1 VGKQDIVP
9 LELIHLAYAYGLI
22 LLSVALSRLRK
33 VGQGKQ
39 LLWASFRMVVQ
50 LLAVGY
56 LLHLV
61 FAVRSPLLVLLI
73 LAAMTGFSLQVM
85 GSRVKRRMP
94 RFYRVAGS
102 SIIIGCAGVTF
113 YFCLLVV
120 GYTPWYDPRYLIP
133 LAGMIIGN
141 SMNGAS
147 LAAERL
153 SAEMHD
159 RREEIEAAIC
169 LGANSRQAAEPAV
182 RTAYRASLIPTMNT
196 MAATGIVALPGM
208 MTGQILSGTE
218 PIIAV
223 RYQIA
228 IMCAITGAVAITSF
242 LLLLQGYR
250 QYFTAAHQ
258 LKEDDGRDPV

>member
-1 VGKQDIVP
+1 MGKQDIVP
-9 LELIHLAYAYGLI
+9 LELIHLAWSYGLI
-22 LLSVALSRLRK
+22 LLAVALSRLRG
-33 VGQGKQ
+33 VGQGRQ
-39 LLWASFRMVVQ
+39 LLWASARMVLQ

-61 FAVRSPLLVLLI
+61 FSVRSPLLVLLI
-73 LAAMTGFSLQVM
+73 LLAMTAFALQVM
-85 GSRVKRRMP
+85 GGRIRRRMP
-94 RFYRVAGS
+94 NFYRVAGS
-102 SIIIGCAGVTF
+102 SMIVGCAGITF
-113 YFCLLVV
+113 YFCALVV
-120 GYTPWYDPRYLIP
+120 EYTPWYDPRYLIP

-159 RREEIEAAIC
+159 RREEIETAVC
-169 LGANSRQAAEPAV
+169 LGATARQASEPAV
-182 RTAYRASLIPTMNT
+182 RTAFRASLIPTMNT

-218 PIIAV
+218 PIVAV

-250 QYFTAAHQ
+250 HYFTAAHQ
-258 LKEDDGRDPV
+258 LKDAGSSR

>member
-1 VGKQDIVP
+1 VEKQDIVP
-9 LELIHLAYAYGLI
+9 LELIHLAWAYGLI
-22 LLSVALSRLRK
+22 LLTVALSRLRGI
-33 VGQGKQ
+33 GQGKQ
-39 LLWASFRMVVQ
+39 LLWASLRMVFQ

-61 FAVRSPLLVLLI
+61 FAVRSPIPVLLI
-73 LAAMTGFSLQVM
+73 LVAMAGFSLQVM
-85 GSRVKRRMP
+85 GARIKRKMP
-94 RFYRVAGS
+94 HFYRVAGS
-102 SIIIGCAGVTF
+102 SILIGCAGITF
-113 YFCLLVV
+113 YFCSLVV
-120 GYTPWYDPRYLIP
+120 EYAPWYDPRYLIP

-159 RREEIEAAIC
+159 RREEIETAVC
-169 LGANSRQAAEPAV
+169 LGATARQASDPAV

-218 PIIAV
+218 PMIAV

-250 QYFTAAHQ
+250 HYFTASHQ
-258 LKEDDGRDPV
+258 LKETGGFR

>member
-1 VGKQDIVP
+1 MENRQLVP
-9 LELIHLAYAYGLI
+9 LELMQLVYGYGLI
-22 LLSVALSRLRK
+22 LLSVALARCRRI
-33 VGQGKQ
+33 GQERQ
-39 LLWASFRMVVQ
+39 LLWASLRMVLQ
-50 LLAVGY
+50 LLVVGY

-61 FAVRSPLLVLLI
+61 FAVRSPAAVLLI
-73 LAAMTGFSLQVM
+73 LLAMTGFSLQVM
-85 GSRVKRRMP
+85 GSRIKERMP
-94 RFYRVAGS
+94 HFYRIMGS
-102 SIIIGCAGVTF
+102 SIIIGCGGVTA

-120 GYTPWYDPRYLIP
+120 GYSPWYDPRYLIP

-153 SAEMHD
+153 SSEMRD
-159 RREEIEAAIC
+159 RRDEIQTALC
-169 LGANSRQAAEPAV
+169 LGASARQAAEPAV
-182 RTAYRASLIPTMNT
+182 RNAYRAALIPTMNS

-218 PIIAV
+218 PMIAV

-242 LLLLQGYR
+242 LILLQGYR
-250 QYFTAAHQ
+250 HYFTAAHQ
-258 LKEDDGRDPV
+258 LKDRSSHAG